1 MTLQNPD
8 LKNQHLKTAMFVN
21 FKNKNNYDPKFY
33 KKPLKYLI

>member
-8 LKNQHLKTAMFVN
+8 LKNQNLKIAMFVN
-21 FKNKNNYDPKFY
+21 FKSKNGYDPKFY